1 MKWSS
6 RTSEGVSSLLD
17 ARVRHPRPARD
28 ASTVEPRFQRRFGMD
43 PGGICLATSQY
54 GWEGFPPVGEHG
66 MEVLMNRS
74 AMARLSRLLVA
85 ATLAL
90 ILAPSVATAQEGRD
104 FLFRRPLFTLGFQVG
119 YAVPFA
125 GSEIFD
131 FATDEL
137 TLSKTDFHAVTWMGS
152 FAFRATERIDVG
164 FEVGYAKS
172 DKRSEFREWED
183 TEGLPIEQNTLL
195 ERIPVSLTV
204 RGFLF
209 DRGRRVSRF
218 AWIPGKWSPFA
229 GVGIGRMNYSFEQAG
244 DFVDYQTLDIF
255 TDTFLSEGN
264 TTTFHLLAGADYSLG
279 TRFILRGE
287 GRYSWAEAD
296 MDRDFVDFD
305 PIDLSGFQATVGFG
319 IRF

>member
-1 MKWSS
+1 MNRNRLK
-6 RTSEGVSSLLD
+6 RC
-17 ARVRHPRPARD
+17 
-28 ASTVEPRFQRRFGMD
+28 RRF
-43 PGGICLATSQY
+43 
-54 GWEGFPPVGEHG
+54 
-66 MEVLMNRS
+66 
-74 AMARLSRLLVA
+74 LVA
-85 ATLAL
+85 GTLAV
-90 ILAPSVATAQEGRD
+90 ILLPSAATAQEGRD

-119 YAVPFA
+119 YAVPLA
-125 GSEIFD
+125 GSEVYD

-137 TLSKTDFHAVTWMGS
+137 TLTKSDFNAVTWMGS
-152 FAFRATERIDVG
+152 FAFRATERIDIG

-183 TEGLPIEQNTLL
+183 TDGLPIEQNTLL
-195 ERIPVSLTV
+195 RRVPVSATV

-209 DRGRRVSRF
+209 DRGQRISRF

-229 GVGIGRMNYSFEQAG
+229 GVGIGRMNYSFEQVG
-244 DFVDYQTLDIF
+244 DFVDFESLDIF
-255 TDTFLSEGN
+255 TDTFRSEGN
-264 TTTFHLLAGADYSLG
+264 ATTFHLLAGADYSLG

-305 PIDLSGFQATVGFG
+305 PIDLSGFQATMGFG